1 MQRMIWAVLIAFV
14 ASLALGPILLPVLRK
29 LKFGQNVFELAPKT
43 HQKKQGTPTM
53 GGWMICIVGVAV
65 AAALHAGGWLPKT
78 DMMLAALL
86 LAVGNLC
93 IGFADDMTKIR
104 RKNNKGLSES
114 QKLVIQTVLALAFA
128 YYCFAHP
135 QIGSRIIVPFFG
147 VEWDLGWFYIPAAA
161 FVIICTTNS
170 SNLLDG
176 LDGLLG
182 SVSLVDFATFGLLAL
197 FAANEAQ
204 GDLQGNLLN
213 IAVLCAAMA
222 GACLGFLRFNI
233 FPAHMIMGDTGSMF
247 IGGAMVAVALV
258 LRMPLLI
265 VLICFC
271 MMISLLSVFIQRMY
285 FKATHGKRIFKMSP
299 IHHHFELLGVPE
311 TKIVSMYTIVT
322 VLLCLL
328 SLLGMSK

>member
-1 MQRMIWAVLIAFV
+1 MIWAALIAFV
-14 ASLALGPILLPVLRK
+14 ASLAVGPILLPVLRK
-29 LKFGQNVFELAPKT
+29 LKFGQNVYELAPQT
-43 HQKKQGTPTM
+43 HQKKQGVPTM

-65 AAALHAGGWLPKT
+65 AVALHEGGWAVQT
-78 DMMLAALL
+78 DMPLAALL

-104 RKNNKGLSES
+104 RKNNKGLSEK
-114 QKLVIQTVLALAFA
+114 QKLLFQAALALAFA

-135 QIGSRIIVPFFG
+135 QIGSRIIVPFLG
-147 VEWDLGWFYIPAAA
+147 AECDLGWLYIPAAA
-161 FVIICTTNS
+161 FVIVATPNS
-170 SNLLDG
+170 ANLLDG
-176 LDGLLG
+176 CDGLLG

-204 GDLQGNLLN
+204 GELQGNLFN
-213 IAVLCAAMA
+213 VAVLSCALA
-222 GACLGFLRFNI
+222 GACMGFLRFNI

-247 IGGAMVAVALV
+247 IGGAMVAVALM
-258 LRMPLLI
+258 LRLPLLI

-271 MMISLLSVFIQRMY
+271 MLISSLSVLIQRYY
-285 FKATHGKRIFKMSP
+285 FKLTHGKRIFRMSP
-299 IHHHFELLGVPE
+299 IHHHFELQGVPE

-328 SLLGMSK
+328 SLLSVSK